1 MTAEASIR
9 SAPAETVHPDPRRS
23 IPVTAE
29 FLRTAP
35 PGSVLSIA
43 ATRSAIPPRSARNMP
58 VSARGDSTEAAR
70 DAAALARR
78 LHQPGKHRAH
88 RQPLDVARMDAA
100 EQRLGDEVD
109 GGGAESSPEER
120 RHGFVFGRRLWNER
134 LERHTHPR
142 RPVQQVVSP
151 QRRE

>member
-1 MTAEASIR
+1 LIGAGGHRPSR
-9 SAPAETVHPDPRRS
+9 SAALDAGDR
-23 IPVTAE
+23 
-29 FLRTAP
+29 
-35 PGSVLSIA
+35 GVLAYGA
-43 ATRSAIPPRSARNMP
+43 AGKRPLD
-58 VSARGDSTEAAR
+58 RGDEISHPAAQRAEHARVGAWGSTEIPR

-78 LHQPGKHRAH
+78 LHKPGKHRAH

-109 GGGAESSPEER
+109 GGGAEPSPEER

-134 LERHTHPR
+134 LERHAYPR
-142 RPVQQVVSP
+142 PPVQQVVSP